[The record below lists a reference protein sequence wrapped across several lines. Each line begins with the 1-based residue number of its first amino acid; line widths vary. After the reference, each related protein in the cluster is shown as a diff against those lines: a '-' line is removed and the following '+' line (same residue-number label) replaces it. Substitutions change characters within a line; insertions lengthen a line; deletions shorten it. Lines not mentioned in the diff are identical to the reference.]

1 MGVSVSDRASESEE
15 LPVTIIKS
23 DSDSSLDD
31 SESSSALISGSG
43 ILAPAT
49 ASRWVLATR
58 TVSDGVVLVATAV
71 GVGVS
76 GVEGLVVLMVDGMGF
91 ECGTV
96 VVGVIDH
103 RW

>member
-1 MGVSVSDRASESEE
+1 M
-15 LPVTIIKS
+15 
-23 DSDSSLDD
+23 
-31 SESSSALISGSG
+31 
-43 ILAPAT
+43 
-49 ASRWVLATR
+49 
-58 TVSDGVVLVATAV
+58 ATAV